1 MIVTENNYS
10 KQETNFIGNV
20 DAAFKI
26 GEVHGV
32 KSLFSAIFDLV
43 DDGDEDRAERLA
55 WYIGGQLLANGK
67 AGLIKSDGCSVV
79 DEIMR
84 TVNGD
89 EYDMAALALDGRK
102 LYVGGLA

>member
-1 MIVTENNYS
+1 MILPESNYS
-10 KQETNFIGNV
+10 KQATELIGNV
-20 DAAFKI
+20 DAAFKV
-26 GEVHGV
+26 GEIYSV
-32 KSLFSAIFDLV
+32 KNLFSTIFDLV

-67 AGLIKSDGCSVV
+67 AGLIKIDGCSVV